1 MRTLITKQE
10 FRKIFRLK
18 KNIFGQTILIK
29 RLIIAIVGLIT
40 HRTFRSQRFQIIGS
54 KYLNNIPEKNV
65 LFVSNHQTY
74 FYDVIAMLHVFNS
87 SAKGRIDTVKKPKYL
102 VSPKTNLYYI
112 ASFETMKKSFITKLL
127 TYAGAVLVQRSWR
140 ESGEDVDREI
150 RAEDPNK
157 IRLALEDGWVIT
169 FPRGTT
175 DNSKPVRKGTAHIIK
190 KNNPTVIPVKIS
202 GFNEVFQRNGL
213 KVINRKLPFSI
224 EISKPLSNDIHSKS
238 IDQITLE
245 LEKIIN

>member
-1 MRTLITKQE
+1 M
-10 FRKIFRLK
+10 K

-40 HRTFRSQRFQIIGS
+40 HRTFRSKRFLIIGS
-54 KYLNNIPEKNV
+54 QNLKNIPEKNV

-87 SAKGRIDTVKKPKYL
+87 SAKGKIDTVKKPKYL
-102 VSPKTNLYYI
+102 LSPKTNLYYI
-112 ASFETMKKSFITKLL
+112 ASFETMKKSFTTKLL

-140 ESGEDVDREI
+140 ESGEDVNREI
-150 RAEDPNK
+150 RAEDPDNIK
-157 IRLALEDGWVIT
+157 LALKDGWVIT

-175 DNSKPVRKGTAHIIK
+175 DNSKPVRKGTAYIIK
-190 KNNPTVIPVKIS
+190 ENNPTIIPIKIS

-224 EISKPLSNDIHSKS
+224 EICEPISDDVYSKS
-238 IDQITLE
+238 LDDITLE
-245 LEKIIN
+245 LEKIID

>member
-1 MRTLITKQE
+1 M
-10 FRKIFRLK
+10 K

-29 RLIIAIVGLIT
+29 RFIIAIVGFIT
-40 HRTFRSQRFQIIGS
+40 HRTFRSKRFQIIGS
-54 KYLNNIPEKNV
+54 QHLKNIPEKNV

-87 SAKGRIDTVKKPKYL
+87 SAKGKIDTVKKPKYL
-102 VSPKTNLYYI
+102 LSPKTNLYYI

-140 ESGEDVDREI
+140 ESGVDLNREI
-150 RAEDPNK
+150 RVEDPNN
-157 IRLALEDGWVIT
+157 IRLALKDGWVIT

-190 KNNPTVIPVKIS
+190 ENNPTVIPVTIS

-213 KVINRKLPFSI
+213 KIINRKMPFSI
-224 EISKPLSNDIHSKS
+224 EICEPISNDVYSKS
-238 IDQITLE
+238 IDDITLE

>member
-1 MRTLITKQE
+1 M
-10 FRKIFRLK
+10 K

-29 RLIIAIVGLIT
+29 RFIIAIVGLIT
-40 HRTFRSQRFQIIGS
+40 HRTFRSKRFQIIGS
-54 KYLNNIPEKNV
+54 QHLKNIPKKNV

-87 SAKGRIDTVKKPKYL
+87 SAKGKIDTVKKPKYL
-102 VSPKTNLYYI
+102 LSPKTNLYYI

-140 ESGEDVDREI
+140 ESGVDLNREI
-150 RAEDPNK
+150 RAEDPNN
-157 IRLALEDGWVIT
+157 IRLALKDGWVIT

-190 KNNPTVIPVKIS
+190 ENNPTVIPVTIS
-202 GFNEVFQRNGL
+202 RFNEVFQRNGL

-224 EISKPLSNDIHSKS
+224 EISEPISNDIYSKS
-238 IDQITLE
+238 IDDITLE

>member
-1 MRTLITKQE
+1 MGCIS
-10 FRKIFRLK
+10 
-18 KNIFGQTILIK
+18 
-29 RLIIAIVGLIT
+29 
-40 HRTFRSQRFQIIGS
+40 HRRYRGFNQLNVEGS
-54 KYLNNIPEKNV
+54 DVIRQLPENNV

-74 FYDVIAMLHVFNS
+74 FADVVAMFHVFNS
-87 SAKGRIDTVKKPKYL
+87 AAKGRIDTVKKPKYL

-140 ESGEDVDREI
+140 ESGVDLNREI
-150 RAEDPNK
+150 RAEDPNN
-157 IRLALEDGWVIT
+157 IRLALKDGWVIT

-190 KNNPTVIPVKIS
+190 ENNPTVIPVTIS
-202 GFNEVFQRNGL
+202 RFNEVFQRNGL

-224 EISKPLSNDIHSKS
+224 EISEPISNDIYSKS
-238 IDQITLE
+238 IDDITLE

>member
-1 MRTLITKQE
+1 M
-10 FRKIFRLK
+10 K

-29 RLIIAIVGLIT
+29 KLIIAIVGLIT
-40 HRTFRSQRFQIIGS
+40 HRTFGSKRFQIIGS
-54 KYLNNIPEKNV
+54 QHLKNIPEKNV

-87 SAKGRIDTVKKPKYL
+87 SSKGKIDTVKKPKYL
-102 VSPKTNLYYI
+102 LSPKTNLYYI

-140 ESGEDVDREI
+140 ESGVDLNREI
-150 RAEDPNK
+150 RAEDPNN
-157 IRLALEDGWVIT
+157 IRLALKDGWVIT

-175 DNSKPVRKGTAHIIK
+175 DNSKPVRKGTAYIIK
-190 KNNPTVIPVKIS
+190 ENNPIVIPVKIL
-202 GFNEVFQRNGL
+202 GFDKVFKRNGL
-213 KVINRKLPFSI
+213 KIINKMLPFSL
-224 EISKPLSNDIHSKS
+224 EIGKPLKNDIYSKS
-238 IDQITLE
+238 IDEITIE